1 MDTAI
6 EVWKH
11 RTLWIGVL
19 YAISIVAV
27 LAVVPR
33 LH

>member
-1 MDTAI
+1 MERAI